1 MIRAAAI
8 TRKPAVKA
16 DRVVDT
22 VVLDHEARHRRRLV
36 LTGEKG
42 LEFLLDLEKAT
53 VLNDGDAAKLEDGR
67 LVLIKAAPQALLA
80 ISANSPERLLKLAWH
95 IGNRHTPRRD
105 YGRGDLY
112 RRGPCARRNG
122 ARPWRRGDQ
131 RDAAVSRRKRA
142 PITSMA
148 AATTITATTTMTMIT
163 VIMIMTTGMCTGRAA
178 DTTITTMAITTMRI
192 TRMITLTS
200 MTMITSTITCTVRVV
215 AAAMITAMTMA

>member
-95 IGNRHTPRRD
+95 IGNRHTPPR
-105 YGRGDLY
+105 L
-112 RRGPCARRNG
+112 
-122 ARPWRRGDQ
+122 
-131 RDAAVSRRKRA
+131 RKRRSISKRTMCS
-142 PITSMA
+142 PKWCA
-148 AATTITATTTMTMIT
+148 AL
-163 VIMIMTTGMCTGRAA
+163 AA
-178 DTTITTMAITTMRI
+178 R
-192 TRMITLTS
+192 
-200 MTMITSTITCTVRVV
+200 
-215 AAAMITAMTMA
+215 